1 MRIEFDSRIDLAV
14 VVQIFLTVA
23 LFIACVF
30 EQLVTL
36 GENCKI
42 SVLRIRDF
50 LISLRDFR
58 SFEFGCFAFL
68 CYPLLY

>member
-23 LFIACVF
+23 LFIAYVF

>member
-23 LFIACVF
+23 LFIACMF

-36 GENCKI
+36 GESCKI
-42 SVLRIRDF
+42 LVLEYGIF
-50 LISLRDFR
+50 CLV
-58 SFEFGCFAFL
+58 
-68 CYPLLY
+68 